1 MSFSAFLTFS
11 LLLSIIFLLIFF
23 AIINI
28 VKILSKKRKATM
40 IEESIKKQNNQYKK
54 FIYSNTWKEINNII
68 NNWPNKGFHFGGGSL
83 LLQFVRFYAII

>member
-68 NNWPNKGFHFGGGSL
+68 NN
-83 LLQFVRFYAII
+83 